1 MRNNLRLQKKS
12 VLQFIQLVLLV
23 VFFSSLLTAC
33 SKKGNPEPK
42 DPKTEEPGVKSNAK
56 VLNSLLIKKAD
67 NPTLSED
74 AFVYKNNT
82 TLYVTLPLGSDLT
95 KVKLS
100 FNVSPKATIAI
111 DGKVLPDLSG
121 TLDLSK
127 TLKAVVTSESGSSQ
141 NYLILA
147 QTGIKELDKL
157 IYQFKEEYSIPGIS
171 FAISKT
177 NKSEIVYK
185 SGIGFA
191 VEEELVR
198 AQPNHLFRLAS
209 VSKQFTSIS
218 IMKLIQ
224 DGKLTV
230 NSKVF
235 GPDGILKDE
244 FPSANAHAAKVTIRT
259 LLDHSTG
266 WGGGED
272 PMFDGG
278 KFANQ
283 TLDQLIDYV
292 LKMTPTGDPGT
303 KFAYFNMGYG
313 ILGKVIEKI
322 SGKKFEVY
330 MKEVLA
336 EAGITDI
343 HVGGSKKAIIS
354 GDSESRRANEA
365 VYFSQGGYNGYN
377 NNMQVIAAAGGV
389 IASPEQMLKLLTYID
404 GRDNIPDILTPEIRN
419 LMLTKSQGST
429 YALGWRLGHRLYP
442 DSWFHGGNVAGTA
455 SFWVM
460 GPDINC
466 VILCNSRAY
475 ISNAKGTFDDNL
487 YYLMADVITE
497 AAKHFKD

>member
-12 VLQFIQLVLLV
+12 VTPFMHLVLLV
-23 VFFSSLLTAC
+23 VFFSTLISAC
-33 SKKGNPEPK
+33 SKKGSPEPEK
-42 DPKTEEPGVKSNAK
+42 PETEEPEVKSTSRILSN
-56 VLNSLLIKKAD
+56 VFIKTAD
-67 NPTLSED
+67 NPTLTRD
-74 AFVYKNNT
+74 GFVYKNNT
-82 TLYVTLPLGSDLT
+82 TLYITLPLGSDLT
-95 KVKLS
+95 KVNLT
-100 FNVSPKATIAI
+100 FEVSPKATIAV
-111 DGKVLPDLSG
+111 DGKALPALSG

-127 TLKAVVTSESGSSQ
+127 TLKAVVTSESGASQ

-147 QTGIKELDKL
+147 QTGIKEIDSL
-157 IYQFKEEYSIPGIS
+157 IYKFKEEYSIPGIS

-191 VEEELVR
+191 IEEEQIR

-224 DGKLTV
+224 EGKLTV

-235 GPDGILKDE
+235 GPDGILKNE
-244 FPSANAHAAKVTIRT
+244 FPSANAHASKVTIRT

-266 WGGGED
+266 WSGED

-278 KFANQ
+278 KFASL

-303 KFAYFNMGYG
+303 KFSYFNMGYG
-313 ILGKVIEKI
+313 ILGKVIEKV
-322 SGKKFEVY
+322 SGKKFEVF

-365 VYFSQGGYNGYN
+365 VYYSQGGYNGYN
-377 NNMQVIAAAGGV
+377 NKMQVIAAAGGV

-404 GRDNIPDILTPEIRN
+404 GKDNIPDILTPEIRN
-419 LMLTKSQGST
+419 LMLTKSQGTT

-475 ISNAKGTFDDNL
+475 ISNSKGSFDDNL

-497 AAKHFKD
+497 AKKHFKD